1 MISHFATESFFHRV
15 CILDMIYMAM
25 RDQEKIGAASGFL
38 QPFAGS
44 SRSIEKDQ
52 AVRGGN
58 EVSIGFEDTANKGLK
73 VDHIEGNWVQGWL
86 WRPQKSC
93 SVNLLSICTRSR
105 NENFPIPCHH
115 PNHCIG

>member
-15 CILDMIYMAM
+15 RILDMIYMAM

-38 QPFAGS
+38 QPIAGS

-52 AVRGGN
+52 AVRSGN

-73 VDHIEGNWVQGWL
+73 VDHIE
-86 WRPQKSC
+86 
-93 SVNLLSICTRSR
+93 
-105 NENFPIPCHH
+105 
-115 PNHCIG
+115 